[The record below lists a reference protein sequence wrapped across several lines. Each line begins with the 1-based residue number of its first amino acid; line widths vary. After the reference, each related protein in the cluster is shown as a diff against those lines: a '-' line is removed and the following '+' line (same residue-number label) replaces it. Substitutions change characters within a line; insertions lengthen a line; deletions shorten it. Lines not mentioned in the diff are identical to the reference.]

1 MKRRALIAAV
11 PGAVAALA
19 GCGGGGG
26 GDFASIGSGGTGIT
40 GGEGVGSGGT
50 GISSAAVGAITG
62 FGSIIVNGVRYDTER
77 AALTLSDSDTLKL
90 GMTVRVRGVVNADL
104 VNGVA
109 STIESSADARGAV
122 AAVDL
127 ANNNLVIWYTKIHV
141 DDATVFAGTLM
152 SLQDLHVG
160 DPVQVWGLPDHGTG
174 LRATRIERVAAG
186 AAPIISGTA
195 QAVDLSTSTV
205 QVGGLRVAFTP
216 AALASAGLTPAQLE
230 GQLVRVRGTE
240 QDATIAQAAVEPWY
254 PVSPADGERLSVE
267 GLITRFTSLASL
279 QVDGVP
285 VDASSAKISGRQASI
300 GLGAR
305 VQIEGAWRAG
315 VLVAT
320 RLKLREPA
328 ESGSGGS
335 GNSGSGNSGSGSGD
349 QDDDYSARGNV
360 GAFRSVS
367 DFKIQGQ
374 DINAGGAGVVFV
386 GGTAAD
392 LRNGRRVFVTGSRV
406 VNDQLIAERVEFL

>member
-50 GISSAAVGAITG
+50 GITSAAVGAITG
-62 FGSIIVNGVRYDTER
+62 FGSIIVNGVRYETDQ

-90 GMTVRVRGVVNADL
+90 GMTVRVRGVINADL

-109 STIESSADARGAV
+109 STIESSADARGTV
-122 AAVDL
+122 AALDL
-127 ANNNLVIWYTKIHV
+127 ANNTLVIWYTKIHV
-141 DDATVFAGTLM
+141 DDATVFAGGLM
-152 SLQDLHVG
+152 ALNDLRVG
-160 DPVQVWGLPDHGTG
+160 DPVQVWGLPDSGIG

-195 QAVDLSTSTV
+195 QAVDVSTSTV

-240 QDATIAQAAVEPWY
+240 ADATITQAAVEPWY
-254 PVSPADGERLSVE
+254 PVTPADGERLSVE

-285 VDASSAKISGRQASI
+285 VDASAAKISGRESSI

-315 VLVAT
+315 VLVAS
-320 RLKLREPA
+320 RLKLREAAQSGDSSGPG
-328 ESGSGGS
+328 GSGDS
-335 GNSGSGNSGSGSGD
+335 GNSGND
-349 QDDDYSARGNV
+349 HDDDYSARGNI
-360 GAFRSVS
+360 GAFRSAS

-374 DINAGGAGVVFV
+374 EINAGGAGVVFV
-386 GGTAAD
+386 GGTSAD
-392 LRNGRRVFVTGSRV
+392 LRNGRRVLVTGSRV
-406 VNDQLIAERVEFL
+406 VNDRLVAERVEFL

>member
-26 GDFASIGSGGTGIT
+26 GDFASVGSGGTGIT

-50 GISSAAVGAITG
+50 GITSAAVGAITG
-62 FGSIIVNGVRYDTER
+62 FGSIVVNGVRYETDQ

-90 GMTVRVRGVVNADL
+90 GMTVRVRGVINADL

-122 AAVDL
+122 AALDL
-127 ANNNLVIWYTKIHV
+127 ANSNLVIWYTKIHV
-141 DDATVFAGTLM
+141 DDSTVFAGGLM
-152 SLQDLHVG
+152 SLQDLRVG

-195 QAVDLSTSTV
+195 QAVDLSTSSV

-216 AALASAGLTPAQLE
+216 AALASAGLAPAQLE

-240 QDATIAQAAVEPWY
+240 ADATITQAAVEPWY
-254 PVSPADGERLSVE
+254 PVTQADGERLSVE

-279 QVDGVP
+279 LVDGVP
-285 VDASSAKISGRQASI
+285 VDASAAKISGRQASI

-315 VLVAT
+315 VLVAS
-320 RLKLREPA
+320 RLKLREA
-328 ESGSGGS
+328 AQSGDSGGS
-335 GNSGSGNSGSGSGD
+335 GSSGSGNDDD
-349 QDDDYSARGNV
+349 QDDDYSARGNI
-360 GAFRSVS
+360 GSFRSAS

-374 DINAGGAGVVFV
+374 DIDAGSAGVVFV
-386 GGTAAD
+386 NGTAAD
-392 LRNGRRVFVTGSRV
+392 LRNGRRVYVTGSRV
-406 VNDQLIAERVEFL
+406 VNDRLVAERVEFL

>member
-62 FGSIIVNGVRYDTER
+62 FGSIIVNGVRYETDR

-90 GMTVRVRGVVNADL
+90 GMTVRVRGVINADL

-122 AAVDL
+122 AALDL
-127 ANNNLVIWYTKIHV
+127 PNNTLVIWYTKIHV
-141 DDATVFAGTLM
+141 DDSTVFAGGLM
-152 SLQDLHVG
+152 SLQDLRVG
-160 DPVQVWGLPDHGTG
+160 DPVQVWGLPDSGTG
-174 LRATRIERVAAG
+174 LRATRIERVAGG

-195 QAVDLSTSTV
+195 QAVVVSTFTV

-216 AALASAGLTPAQLE
+216 AALESAGLTTAQLE

-285 VDASSAKISGRQASI
+285 VDASSAKISGREASI
-300 GLGAR
+300 GQGAR

-315 VLVAT
+315 VLVAS
-320 RLKLREPA
+320 RLKLREA
-328 ESGSGGS
+328 ADSGGSSGSGGS
-335 GNSGSGNSGSGSGD
+335 GGSGNSGSGD
-349 QDDDYSARGNV
+349 QDDDYSARGNI
-360 GAFRSVS
+360 GAFRSAS

-374 DINAGGAGVVFV
+374 DINAGGA
-386 GGTAAD
+386 
-392 LRNGRRVFVTGSRV
+392 
-406 VNDQLIAERVEFL
+406 

>member
-26 GDFASIGSGGTGIT
+26 GDFASVGSGGTGIT

-50 GISSAAVGAITG
+50 GITSAAVGAITG
-62 FGSIIVNGVRYDTER
+62 FGSIIVNGVRYETDQ

-90 GMTVRVRGVVNADL
+90 GMTVRVRGVINADL

-122 AAVDL
+122 AALDL
-127 ANNNLVIWYTKIHV
+127 ANSNLVIWYTKIHV
-141 DDATVFAGTLM
+141 DDSTVFAGGLM
-152 SLQDLHVG
+152 SLQDLRVG

-195 QAVDLSTSTV
+195 QAVDLSTSSV

-216 AALASAGLTPAQLE
+216 AALASAGLAPAQLE

-240 QDATIAQAAVEPWY
+240 ADATITQAAVEPWY
-254 PVSPADGERLSVE
+254 PVTQADGERLSVE

-279 QVDGVP
+279 LVDGVP
-285 VDASSAKISGRQASI
+285 VDASAAKISGRQASI

-315 VLVAT
+315 VLVAS
-320 RLKLREPA
+320 RLKLREA
-328 ESGSGGS
+328 AQSGDSGGS
-335 GNSGSGNSGSGSGD
+335 GSSGSGNDDD
-349 QDDDYSARGNV
+349 QDDDYSARGNI
-360 GAFRSVS
+360 GSFRSAS

-374 DINAGGAGVVFV
+374 DIDAGSAGVVFV
-386 GGTAAD
+386 NGTAAD
-392 LRNGRRVFVTGSRV
+392 LRNGRRVYVTGSRV
-406 VNDQLIAERVEFL
+406 VNDRLVAERVEFL

>member
-62 FGSIIVNGVRYDTER
+62 FGSIIVNGVRYETDR

-90 GMTVRVRGVVNADL
+90 GMTVRVRGVINADL

-122 AAVDL
+122 AALDL
-127 ANNNLVIWYTKIHV
+127 ANNTLVIWYTKIHV
-141 DDATVFAGTLM
+141 DDSTVFAGGLM
-152 SLQDLHVG
+152 SLQDLRVG
-160 DPVQVWGLPDHGTG
+160 DPVQVWGLPDSGTG

-195 QAVDLSTSTV
+195 QAVDVSTSTV

-216 AALASAGLTPAQLE
+216 AALESAGLTTAQLE

-328 ESGSGGS
+328 NSGSGGS
-335 GNSGSGNSGSGSGD
+335 GSGSGSGSGD
-349 QDDDYSARGNV
+349 QDDDYSARGNI
-360 GAFRSVS
+360 GAFRSAS

-386 GGTAAD
+386 GGTAAN
-392 LRNGRRVFVTGSRV
+392 LRNGTRVFVTGSRV

>member
-50 GISSAAVGAITG
+50 GITSAAVGAITG
-62 FGSIIVNGVRYDTER
+62 FGSIVVNGVRYETDQ

-90 GMTVRVRGVVNADL
+90 GMTVRVRGVINPDL
-104 VNGVA
+104 VSGVA

-122 AAVDL
+122 TALDL
-127 ANNNLVIWYTKIHV
+127 PNSTLVLWHTKIHV
-141 DDATVFAGTLM
+141 DDSTVFAGSLM
-152 SLQDLHVG
+152 SLQDLRVG
-160 DPVQVWGLPDHGTG
+160 DPVQVWGLPDSGTG

-195 QAVDLSTSTV
+195 QAVDVSTSSV

-216 AALASAGLTPAQLE
+216 AALESAGLTPAQLE

-240 QDATIAQAAVEPWY
+240 ADATITQAAVEPWY
-254 PVSPADGERLSVE
+254 RVTPADGERLSVE
-267 GLITRFTSLASL
+267 GLITRFAGLGSL

-285 VDASSAKISGRQASI
+285 VDASAAKISGRQSGIA
-300 GLGAR
+300 LGAR

-315 VLVAT
+315 VLVAS

-328 ESGSGGS
+328 GSGGSSGPGGS
-335 GNSGSGNSGSGSGD
+335 GNSGDD
-349 QDDDYSARGNV
+349 QDDDYSARGNI
-360 GAFRSVS
+360 ATFRSAS
-367 DFKIQGQ
+367 DFKVQGQ
-374 DINAGGAGVVFV
+374 DINAGGTGVVFV

-392 LRNGRRVFVTGSRV
+392 LRNGRRVLVTGSRV
-406 VNDQLIAERVEFL
+406 VNDQLVAQRVEFL

>member
-26 GDFASIGSGGTGIT
+26 GDFASVGSGGTGIT

-50 GISSAAVGAITG
+50 GITSAAVGAITG
-62 FGSIIVNGVRYDTER
+62 FGSIVVNGVRYETDQ

-90 GMTVRVRGVVNADL
+90 GMTVRVRGVINPDL
-104 VNGVA
+104 LNGVA
-109 STIESSADARGAV
+109 STIESSADARGPV
-122 AAVDL
+122 AALDL
-127 ANNNLVIWYTKIHV
+127 PNNTLVLWYTKIRT
-141 DDATVFAGTLM
+141 DDSTVFAGSLM
-152 SLQDLHVG
+152 SLGDLQVG

-186 AAPIISGTA
+186 ATPIISGTA
-195 QAVDLSTSTV
+195 QAVDLSTSSV
-205 QVGGLRVAFTP
+205 QVGGLRVAFTT

-240 QDATIAQAAVEPWY
+240 EDATITQAAVEPWY
-254 PVSPADGERLSVE
+254 PVTSADGERLSVE

-285 VDASSAKISGRQASI
+285 VDASSAKISGREASI
-300 GLGAR
+300 GQGAR

-315 VLVAT
+315 VLVAS
-320 RLKLREPA
+320 RLKLREA
-328 ESGSGGS
+328 ADSGGSSGSGGS
-335 GNSGSGNSGSGSGD
+335 GGSGNSGSGD
-349 QDDDYSARGNV
+349 QDDDYSARGNI
-360 GAFRSVS
+360 GAFRSAS

-374 DINAGGAGVVFV
+374 DIDAGGAGVVFV
-386 GGTAAD
+386 SGTAAD
-392 LRNGRRVFVTGSRV
+392 LRNGRRVFVSGSRV
-406 VNDQLIAERVEFL
+406 VNDRLVAERVEFL